1 MHRLAG
7 RWHWKVLL
15 HLAFS
20 PLTHGQGPF
29 PPQSLPGFW
38 QGLASLSFLPLL
50 PAGNVLGNIQQSS
63 LCCLLWEPSQLL
75 DLVPW
80 PCTAPLGGTAGP
92 AAREPR
98 ECPSGIH
105 GTHCNGLQ
113 FQFPARKRCSCP
125 SRQSSEGAETQ
136 VEQDLTVTFHC
147 QPP

>member
-1 MHRLAG
+1 MVSLAPSLGHRRLPLPLG
-7 RWHWKVLL
+7 I
-15 HLAFS
+15 
-20 PLTHGQGPF
+20 LTHGQGPF
-29 PPQSLPGFW
+29 QPQACRDSVGDSLLFPPSLCF
-38 QGLASLSFLPLL
+38 QLE
-50 PAGNVLGNIQQSS
+50 NVQQSS

-80 PCTAPLGGTAGP
+80 PCTAPLAGTAGP
-92 AAREPR
+92 AAWEPR
-98 ECPSGIH
+98 ECPSGTH
-105 GTHCNGLQ
+105 GTHCNGLE